1 MQEHSMKSGKD
12 YIVFPL
18 DFPSFREA
26 ESYVR
31 LLSDRVGMF
40 KIGLELFLR
49 EGPQVIRKTRQLS
62 DAGIFLDLKLHD
74 ISETVRRAVLQAAE
88 RKADLLTVHCASSM
102 RMLEV
107 AAEAGRGKV
116 GILGVTLL
124 TDNDAQTVRESGFAE
139 TFCNDPGTLVMKRA
153 QMAYNASCA
162 GVVCS
167 GNEVWAI
174 KEAFGK
180 NFMAVT
186 PGIRPAG
193 ETGDEDDQKRI
204 CTPGKAVA
212 LGADLIVVGRPV
224 RDAPD
229 PARAAGMIAAEIE
242 SKLS

>member
-1 MQEHSMKSGKD
+1 MKSGKD
-12 YIVFPL
+12 CIVFPL
-18 DFPSFREA
+18 DFPTFREA
-26 ESYVR
+26 EKYVR

-40 KIGLELFLR
+40 KIGLELFIR
-49 EGPQVIRKTRQLS
+49 EGPEVIRKTRQLS

-74 ISETVRRAVLQAAE
+74 ISETVRRAVLRAAE
-88 RKADLLTVHCASSM
+88 LEVDLLTVHCASSR

-107 AAEAGRGKV
+107 AVEAGRGKV

-139 TFCNDPGTLVMKRA
+139 TFCKDPAALVMKRA
-153 QMAYNASCA
+153 EMAYTAACA

-167 GNEVWAI
+167 GNEVKAI
-174 KEAFGK
+174 KEAFGE

-193 ETGDEDDQKRI
+193 ETAGEDDQKRI

-212 LGADLIVVGRPV
+212 LGADLIVAGRPI
-224 RDAPD
+224 RDAPE
-229 PARAAGMIAAEIE
+229 PAQAARRIATEIE
-242 SKLS
+242 MVLS

>member
-1 MQEHSMKSGKD
+1 MKSGKD

-26 ESYVR
+26 EKHIR

-40 KIGLELFLR
+40 KIGLELFIR
-49 EGPQVIRKTRQLS
+49 EGPEVIRKTRQLS

-74 ISETVRRAVLQAAE
+74 ISETVRRAVLRAAE
-88 RKADLLTVHCASSM
+88 LKADLLTVHCASSR
-102 RMLEV
+102 RMLEA

-139 TFCNDPGTLVMKRA
+139 AFCKDPAALVMKRA
-153 QMAYNASCA
+153 EMAYKASCA

-167 GNEVWAI
+167 GKEVKAI
-174 KEAFGK
+174 KEAFGEH
-180 NFMAVT
+180 FMAVT

-193 ETGDEDDQKRI
+193 ETGSGDDQKRI
-204 CTPGKAVA
+204 CTPGEAVT

-229 PARAAGMIAAEIE
+229 PAQAARRIAEEIDAV
-242 SKLS
+242 LS